1 MCGLAV
7 SNQHAS
13 VLVLGPLAVSVLRAL
28 AEESLLS
35 CQTLAELGG
44 LWFLIGVSPHAALVV
59 SARHPQQ
66 GSWGDLSSARG
77 FLRHIFRAEYGTL
90 KLGIAVTNPEGA
102 LERIGQYITDGSVQ
116 TMHLGLPMAVLG
128 IGWALATHTATDTN
142 KKHGRDAQRLRDFGV
157 ALATAWAF
165 YVTTWHSILSNIS
178 LRRPMSRAVH
188 ARFWIQPNLLLCLG
202 AGCGLGLVV
211 NTTVSYFWRRR
222 SACYQ
227 LRKRR
232 ATAAVSLL
240 LPLVTTAAIGGLRW
254 DLMDR
259 GAWSGRSHGWTMH
272 MYGQV
277 STTTAS
283 ASDVMF
289 MQRTCVYI
297 ALDLRHRASPPPWAQ
312 LQHDIFAQ
320 FSLFYRF
327 FKFELP
333 VKALLSA
340 LPERS
345 LLLSHTDLDLNA
357 ARYLRGTFSHLW

>member
-35 CQTLAELGG
+35 CQALAELGG
-44 LWFLIGVSPHAALVV
+44 LWFLIGLSPHAALVV

-66 GSWGDLSSARG
+66 GSWGDLSSIGG

-90 KLGIAVTNPEGA
+90 KLGIAVPNAEGA
-102 LERIGQYITDGSVQ
+102 IERIGQYIMDGSVQ

-128 IGWALATHTATDTN
+128 IGWALSTHIATDIN
-142 KKHGRDAQRLRDFGV
+142 KHHRDAQRLRDFGV

-165 YVTTWHSILSNIS
+165 YVTMWHSILSNIS
-178 LRRPMSRAVH
+178 LQRPMSRAVH

-202 AGCGLGLVV
+202 AGCGLGLAV

-222 SACYQ
+222 PAFCQ
-227 LRKRR
+227 LSRPR
-232 ATAAVSLL
+232 ATAGASLL
-240 LPLVTTAAIGGLRW
+240 LPLVTTAAMGWLRW

-277 STTTAS
+277 STAAS
-283 ASDVMF
+283 ASDFMF
-289 MQRTCVYI
+289 THWVCVWP
-297 ALDLRHRASPPPWAQ
+297 L
-312 LQHDIFAQ
+312 
-320 FSLFYRF
+320 
-327 FKFELP
+327 
-333 VKALLSA
+333 
-340 LPERS
+340 
-345 LLLSHTDLDLNA
+345 T
-357 ARYLRGTFSHLW
+357 